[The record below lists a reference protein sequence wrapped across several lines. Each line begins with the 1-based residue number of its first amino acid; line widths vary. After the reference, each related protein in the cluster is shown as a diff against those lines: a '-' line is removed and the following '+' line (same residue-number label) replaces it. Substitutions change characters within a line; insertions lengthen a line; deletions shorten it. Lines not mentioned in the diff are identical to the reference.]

1 MRAFTVKNL
10 IWTGAQ
16 IALAVILLPFV
27 AILIHLIL
35 PDGMLTIVINSIQ
48 EIPVIGQ
55 MLSMLGTLEAEL
67 EGGALPSVSEYL
79 LYTVEQVEKASV
91 ETAVIGMCIYMCVQI
106 GTLLFIRGVPV
117 LQTII
122 GVILGAI
129 TLQAMQ
135 GSTAYALYAAAFMV
149 IANVVLTIFVATGA
163 GRGKKSLSGVPSG
176 LGLQCLLAGFAA
188 GYIALLTMFL
198 KVAPQMRHVLLML
211 ALVGLP
217 YVIFYALYYVLIQ
230 PIKL

>member
-55 MLSMLGTLEAEL
+55 MLAMLGTLSAEL
-67 EGGALPSVSEYL
+67 EDGALPPVSEYL
-79 LYTVEQVEKASV
+79 YYTFVQV
-91 ETAVIGMCIYMCVQI
+91 ETAVVESCVIGMCIYMCVQV
-106 GTLLFIRGVPV
+106 GTLLFIRGVPI

-129 TLQAMQ
+129 TLEAMH
-135 GSTAYALYAAAFMV
+135 GSMDYAILAMTFMM
-149 IANVVLTIFVATGA
+149 IANIVLTMFVATGQIV
-163 GRGKKSLSGVPSG
+163 KKILSVF
-176 LGLQCLLAGFAA
+176 LGIAMQSILAGFAA
-188 GYIALLTMFL
+188 GYIALLTMFMQS
-198 KVAPQMRHVLLML
+198 APELRNALLML

>member
-10 IWTGAQ
+10 IWAGAQ

-55 MLSMLGTLEAEL
+55 MLAMLGTLSAEL
-67 EGGALPSVSEYL
+67 EGGVLPPVSEYL
-79 LYTVEQVEKASV
+79 YYTFVQV
-91 ETAVIGMCIYMCVQI
+91 ETAVVESCVIGMCIYMCVQV
-106 GTLLFIRGVPV
+106 GTLLFIRGVPI

-129 TLQAMQ
+129 TLEAMHGSMDYAILAMTFMMIANIVLTMFVAMGQIVKKILSVFLGIAMQ
-135 GSTAYALYAAAFMV
+135 S
-149 IANVVLTIFVATGA
+149 I
-163 GRGKKSLSGVPSG
+163 
-176 LGLQCLLAGFAA
+176 LAGFAA
-188 GYIALLTMFL
+188 GYIALLTMFMQS
-198 KVAPQMRHVLLML
+198 APELRNALLML

>member
-79 LYTVEQVEKASV
+79 YYTFVQV
-91 ETAVIGMCIYMCVQI
+91 ETAVVESCVIGMCIYMCVQV
-106 GTLLFIRGVPV
+106 GTLLFIRGVPI

-129 TLQAMQ
+129 TLEAMHGSMDYAILAMTFMMIANIVLTMFVAMGQIVKKILSVFLGIAMQ
-135 GSTAYALYAAAFMV
+135 S
-149 IANVVLTIFVATGA
+149 I
-163 GRGKKSLSGVPSG
+163 
-176 LGLQCLLAGFAA
+176 LAGFAA
-188 GYIALLTMFL
+188 GYIALLTMFMQS
-198 KVAPQMRHVLLML
+198 APELRNALLML

>member
-35 PDGMLTIVINSIQ
+35 PDGMLTVVLNSIQ

-55 MLSMLGTLEAEL
+55 MLAMLGTLSAEL
-67 EGGALPSVSEYL
+67 EGGALPPVSEYL
-79 LYTVEQVEKASV
+79 YYTFVQV
-91 ETAVIGMCIYMCVQI
+91 ETAVVESCVIGMCIYMCVQV
-106 GTLLFIRGVPV
+106 GTLLFIRGVPI

-129 TLQAMQ
+129 TLEAMH
-135 GSTAYALYAAAFMV
+135 GSMDYAILAMTFMM
-149 IANVVLTIFVATGA
+149 IANIVLTMFVATGQIV
-163 GRGKKSLSGVPSG
+163 KKILSVF
-176 LGLQCLLAGFAA
+176 LGIAMQSILAGFAA
-188 GYIALLTMFL
+188 GYIALLTMFMQS
-198 KVAPQMRHVLLML
+198 APELRNALLML

>member
-16 IALAVILLPFV
+16 IALAVLLLPFA
-27 AILIHLIL
+27 AILVHMIL
-35 PDGMLTIVINSIQ
+35 PDGALTVVLNGVQ
-48 EIPVIGQ
+48 EIPMVGQ

-149 IANVVLTIFVATGA
+149 IANVVLTIFVATGQVV
-163 GRGKKSLSGVPSG
+163 KKILSVFLG

-188 GYIALLTMFL
+188 GYVALLTMFL
-198 KVAPQMRHVLLML
+198 KAAPQMRHVLLML

-217 YVIFYALYYVLIQ
+217 YLIFYALYYVLIQ

>member
-55 MLSMLGTLEAEL
+55 MLAMLGTLSAEL
-67 EGGALPSVSEYL
+67 EGGALPPVSEYL
-79 LYTVEQVEKASV
+79 YYTFVQVEAAVV
-91 ETAVIGMCIYMCVQI
+91 ESCVIGMCIYMCVQV
-106 GTLLFIRGVPV
+106 GTLLFIRGVPI

-129 TLQAMQ
+129 TLEAMHGSMDYAILAMTFMMIANIVLTMFVAMGQIVKKILSVFLGIAMQ
-135 GSTAYALYAAAFMV
+135 S
-149 IANVVLTIFVATGA
+149 I
-163 GRGKKSLSGVPSG
+163 
-176 LGLQCLLAGFAA
+176 LAGFAA
-188 GYIALLTMFL
+188 GYIALLTMFMQS
-198 KVAPQMRHVLLML
+198 APELRNALLML

>member
-67 EGGALPSVSEYL
+67 EGGALPPVSEYL
-79 LYTVEQVEKASV
+79 YYTFVQV
-91 ETAVIGMCIYMCVQI
+91 ETAVVESCVIGMCIYMCVQV
-106 GTLLFIRGVPV
+106 GTLLFIRGVPI

-129 TLQAMQ
+129 TLEAMHGSMDYAILAMTFMMIANIVLTMFVAMGQIVKKILSVFLGIAMQ
-135 GSTAYALYAAAFMV
+135 S
-149 IANVVLTIFVATGA
+149 I
-163 GRGKKSLSGVPSG
+163 
-176 LGLQCLLAGFAA
+176 LAGFAA
-188 GYIALLTMFL
+188 GYIALLTMFMQS
-198 KVAPQMRHVLLML
+198 APQLRNALLML

-217 YVIFYALYYVLIQ
+217 YLIFYALYYVLIQ

>member
-91 ETAVIGMCIYMCVQI
+91 ETAVIGMCVYMCVQV
-106 GTLLFIRGVPV
+106 GTLLFIRGVPI

-129 TLQAMQ
+129 TLEAMHGSMDYAILAMTFMMIANIVLTMFVAMGQIVKKILSVFLGIAMQ
-135 GSTAYALYAAAFMV
+135 S
-149 IANVVLTIFVATGA
+149 I
-163 GRGKKSLSGVPSG
+163 
-176 LGLQCLLAGFAA
+176 LAGFAA
-188 GYIALLTMFL
+188 GYIALLTMFMQS
-198 KVAPQMRHVLLML
+198 APELRNALLML

>member
-55 MLSMLGTLEAEL
+55 MLAMLGTLSAEL
-67 EGGALPSVSEYL
+67 EGGALPPVSEYL
-79 LYTVEQVEKASV
+79 YYTFVQV
-91 ETAVIGMCIYMCVQI
+91 ETAVVESCVIGMSIYMCVQV
-106 GTLLFIRGVPV
+106 GTLLFIRGVPI

-129 TLQAMQ
+129 TLEAMHGSMDYAILAMTFMMIANIVLTMFVAMGQIVKKILSVFLGIAMQ
-135 GSTAYALYAAAFMV
+135 S
-149 IANVVLTIFVATGA
+149 I
-163 GRGKKSLSGVPSG
+163 
-176 LGLQCLLAGFAA
+176 LAGFAA
-188 GYIALLTMFL
+188 GYIALLTMFMQS
-198 KVAPQMRHVLLML
+198 APELRNALLML

>member
-55 MLSMLGTLEAEL
+55 MLAMLGTLSAEL
-67 EGGALPSVSEYL
+67 EGGALPPVSEYL
-79 LYTVEQVEKASV
+79 YYTFVQV
-91 ETAVIGMCIYMCVQI
+91 ETAVVESCVIGMCIYMCVQV
-106 GTLLFIRGVPV
+106 GTLLFIRGVPI

-129 TLQAMQ
+129 TLEAMH
-135 GSTAYALYAAAFMV
+135 GSMDYAILAMTFMML
-149 IANVVLTIFVATGA
+149 ANIVLTMFVATGQIV
-163 GRGKKSLSGVPSG
+163 KKILSVF
-176 LGLQCLLAGFAA
+176 LGIAMQSILAGFAA
-188 GYIALLTMFL
+188 GYIALLTMFMQS
-198 KVAPQMRHVLLML
+198 APELRNALLML

>member
-16 IALAVILLPFV
+16 IALAVILLPFA
-27 AILIHLIL
+27 AILVHMIL
-35 PDGMLTIVINSIQ
+35 PDDALTVVLNGVQ
-48 EIPVIGQ
+48 EIPMVGQ

-91 ETAVIGMCIYMCVQI
+91 ETAVIGMCVYMCVQI

-149 IANVVLTIFVATGA
+149 IANVVLTIFVATGQVV
-163 GRGKKSLSGVPSG
+163 KKILSVFLG

-188 GYIALLTMFL
+188 GYVALLTMFL
-198 KVAPQMRHVLLML
+198 KTAPQMRHVLLML

>member
-55 MLSMLGTLEAEL
+55 MLAMLGTLSAEL
-67 EGGALPSVSEYL
+67 EGSALPPVSEYL
-79 LYTVEQVEKASV
+79 YYTFVQV
-91 ETAVIGMCIYMCVQI
+91 ETAVVESCVIGMCIYMCVQV
-106 GTLLFIRGVPV
+106 GTLLFIRGVPI

-129 TLQAMQ
+129 TLEAMH
-135 GSTAYALYAAAFMV
+135 GSMDYAILAMTFMM
-149 IANVVLTIFVATGA
+149 IANIVLTMFVATGQIV
-163 GRGKKSLSGVPSG
+163 KKILSVF
-176 LGLQCLLAGFAA
+176 LGIGMQSILAGFAA
-188 GYIALLTMFL
+188 GYIALLTMFMQS
-198 KVAPQMRHVLLML
+198 APELRNALLML

-217 YVIFYALYYVLIQ
+217 YLIFYALYYVLIQ

>member
-55 MLSMLGTLEAEL
+55 MLAMLGTLSAEM
-67 EGGALPSVSEYL
+67 EGGALPPVSEYL
-79 LYTVEQVEKASV
+79 YYTFVQV
-91 ETAVIGMCIYMCVQI
+91 ETAVVESCVIGMCIYMCVQV
-106 GTLLFIRGVPV
+106 GTLLFIRGVPI

-129 TLQAMQ
+129 TLEAMH
-135 GSTAYALYAAAFMV
+135 GSMDYAILAMTFMM
-149 IANVVLTIFVATGA
+149 IANIVLTMFVATGQIV
-163 GRGKKSLSGVPSG
+163 KKILSVF
-176 LGLQCLLAGFAA
+176 LGIAMQSILAGFAA
-188 GYIALLTMFL
+188 GYIALLTMFMQS
-198 KVAPQMRHVLLML
+198 APELRNALLML

>member
-35 PDGMLTIVINSIQ
+35 PDGMLAIVINSIQ

-55 MLSMLGTLEAEL
+55 MLAMLGTLSAEL
-67 EGGALPSVSEYL
+67 EGGALPPVSEYL
-79 LYTVEQVEKASV
+79 YYTFVQV
-91 ETAVIGMCIYMCVQI
+91 ETAVVESCVIGMCIYMCVQV
-106 GTLLFIRGVPV
+106 GTLLFIRGVPI

-129 TLQAMQ
+129 TLEAMHGSMDYAILAMTFMMIANIVLTMFVAMGQIVKKILSVFLGIAMQ
-135 GSTAYALYAAAFMV
+135 S
-149 IANVVLTIFVATGA
+149 I
-163 GRGKKSLSGVPSG
+163 
-176 LGLQCLLAGFAA
+176 LAGFAA
-188 GYIALLTMFL
+188 GYIALLTMFMQS
-198 KVAPQMRHVLLML
+198 APELRNALLML

>member
-79 LYTVEQVEKASV
+79 LYTVEQVSV
-91 ETAVIGMCIYMCVQI
+91 ETAVIGMCVYMCVQV
-106 GTLLFIRGVPV
+106 GTLLFIRGVPI

-149 IANVVLTIFVATGA
+149 IANIVLTIFVATGQVV
-163 GRGKKSLSGVPSG
+163 KKILSVFLG

-188 GYIALLTMFL
+188 GYVALLTMFL

>member
-55 MLSMLGTLEAEL
+55 MLAMLGTLSAEL
-67 EGGALPSVSEYL
+67 EGGALPPVSEYL
-79 LYTVEQVEKASV
+79 YYTFVQV
-91 ETAVIGMCIYMCVQI
+91 ETAVVESCVIGMCIYMCVQV
-106 GTLLFIRGVPV
+106 GTLLFIRGVPI

-122 GVILGAI
+122 GVVLGAV
-129 TLQAMQ
+129 TLGAMHGSMDYAILAMTFMMIANIVLTMFVAMGQIVKKLLSVFLGIAMQ
-135 GSTAYALYAAAFMV
+135 S
-149 IANVVLTIFVATGA
+149 I
-163 GRGKKSLSGVPSG
+163 
-176 LGLQCLLAGFAA
+176 LAGFAA
-188 GYIALLTMFL
+188 GYIALLTMFMQS
-198 KVAPQMRHVLLML
+198 APELRNALLML

>member
-55 MLSMLGTLEAEL
+55 MLAMLGTLSAEL
-67 EGGALPSVSEYL
+67 EGGTLPPVSEYL
-79 LYTVEQVEKASV
+79 YYTFVQV
-91 ETAVIGMCIYMCVQI
+91 ETAVVESCVIGMCIYMCVQV
-106 GTLLFIRGVPV
+106 GTLLFIRGVPI

-129 TLQAMQ
+129 TLEAMH
-135 GSTAYALYAAAFMV
+135 GSMDYAILAMTFMM
-149 IANVVLTIFVATGA
+149 IANIVLTMFVATGQIV
-163 GRGKKSLSGVPSG
+163 KKILSVF
-176 LGLQCLLAGFAA
+176 LGIAMQSILAGFAA
-188 GYIALLTMFL
+188 GYIALLTMFMQS
-198 KVAPQMRHVLLML
+198 APELRNALLML

>member
-16 IALAVILLPFV
+16 IALAVLLLPFA
-27 AILIHLIL
+27 AILVHMIL
-35 PDGMLTIVINSIQ
+35 PDDTLTVVLNGVQ
-48 EIPVIGQ
+48 EIPMVGQ
-55 MLSMLGTLEAEL
+55 MLSMLGTLSAEL
-67 EGGALPSVSEYL
+67 EGGALPPVSEYL

-91 ETAVIGMCIYMCVQI
+91 ETAVIGMCVYMCVQI

-149 IANVVLTIFVATGA
+149 IANIVLTIFVATGQVV
-163 GRGKKSLSGVPSG
+163 KKILSVFLG

-188 GYIALLTMFL
+188 GYVALLTMFL

-217 YVIFYALYYVLIQ
+217 YLIFYALYYVLIQ
-230 PIKL
+230 PIKA

>member
-35 PDGMLTIVINSIQ
+35 PDGMLAIVINSIQ

-55 MLSMLGTLEAEL
+55 MLAMLGTLSAEL
-67 EGGALPSVSEYL
+67 EGGALPPVSEYL
-79 LYTVEQVEKASV
+79 YYTFVQV
-91 ETAVIGMCIYMCVQI
+91 ETAVVESCVIGMCIYMCVQV
-106 GTLLFIRGVPV
+106 GTLLFIRGVPI

-129 TLQAMQ
+129 TLEAMHGSMDYAILAMTFMMIANIVLTMFVALGQIVKKILSVFLGIAMQ
-135 GSTAYALYAAAFMV
+135 S
-149 IANVVLTIFVATGA
+149 I
-163 GRGKKSLSGVPSG
+163 
-176 LGLQCLLAGFAA
+176 LAGFAA
-188 GYIALLTMFL
+188 GYIALLTMFMQS
-198 KVAPQMRHVLLML
+198 APELRNALLML

>member
-55 MLSMLGTLEAEL
+55 MLAMLGTLSAEL
-67 EGGALPSVSEYL
+67 EDGALPPVSEYL
-79 LYTVEQVEKASV
+79 YYTFVQV
-91 ETAVIGMCIYMCVQI
+91 ETAVVESCVIGMCIYMCVQV
-106 GTLLFIRGVPV
+106 GTLLFIRGVPI

-129 TLQAMQ
+129 TLEAMHGSMDYAILAMTFMMIANIVLTMFVAMGQIVKKILSVFLGIAMQ
-135 GSTAYALYAAAFMV
+135 S
-149 IANVVLTIFVATGA
+149 I
-163 GRGKKSLSGVPSG
+163 
-176 LGLQCLLAGFAA
+176 LAGFAA
-188 GYIALLTMFL
+188 GYIALLTMFMQS
-198 KVAPQMRHVLLML
+198 APELRNALLML

>member
-16 IALAVILLPFV
+16 IALAVILLPLV

-55 MLSMLGTLEAEL
+55 MLAMLGTLSAEL
-67 EGGALPSVSEYL
+67 EGGALPPVSEYL
-79 LYTVEQVEKASV
+79 YYTFVQV
-91 ETAVIGMCIYMCVQI
+91 ETAVVESCVIGMCIYMCVQV
-106 GTLLFIRGVPV
+106 GTLLFIRGVPI

-129 TLQAMQ
+129 TLEAMHGSMDYAILAMTFMMIANIVLTMFVAMGQIVKKILSVFLGIAMQ
-135 GSTAYALYAAAFMV
+135 S
-149 IANVVLTIFVATGA
+149 I
-163 GRGKKSLSGVPSG
+163 
-176 LGLQCLLAGFAA
+176 LAGFAA
-188 GYIALLTMFL
+188 GYIALLTMFMQS
-198 KVAPQMRHVLLML
+198 APELRNALLML

>member
-91 ETAVIGMCIYMCVQI
+91 ETAVIGMCVYMCVQV
-106 GTLLFIRGVPV
+106 GTLLFIRGVPI
-117 LQTII
+117 LQT
-122 GVILGAI
+122 ILGAI
-129 TLQAMQ
+129 TLEAMQ

-149 IANVVLTIFVATGA
+149 IANIVLTIFVATGQIV
-163 GRGKKSLSGVPSG
+163 KKILSVFLG

-188 GYIALLTMFL
+188 GYVALLTMFL

>member
-55 MLSMLGTLEAEL
+55 MLAMLGTLSAEL
-67 EGGALPSVSEYL
+67 EGGTLPPVSEYL
-79 LYTVEQVEKASV
+79 YYTFVQV
-91 ETAVIGMCIYMCVQI
+91 ETAVVESCVIGMCIYMCVQV
-106 GTLLFIRGVPV
+106 GTLLFIRGVPI

-129 TLQAMQ
+129 TLEAMH
-135 GSTAYALYAAAFMV
+135 GSMDYAILAMTFMM
-149 IANVVLTIFVATGA
+149 IANIVLTMFVATGQIV
-163 GRGKKSLSGVPSG
+163 KKILSVF
-176 LGLQCLLAGFAA
+176 LGIAIQSILAGFAA
-188 GYIALLTMFL
+188 GYIALLTMFMQS
-198 KVAPQMRHVLLML
+198 APELRNALLML

>member
-16 IALAVILLPFV
+16 IALAVLLLPFA
-27 AILIHLIL
+27 AILVHMIL
-35 PDGMLTIVINSIQ
+35 PDDALTVVLNGVQ
-48 EIPVIGQ
+48 EIPMVGQ

-67 EGGALPSVSEYL
+67 EGGALPPVSEYL

-106 GTLLFIRGVPV
+106 GTLLFIRGVPI

-129 TLQAMQ
+129 TLEAMQ

-149 IANVVLTIFVATGA
+149 IANVVLTIFVATGQIV
-163 GRGKKSLSGVPSG
+163 KKILSVFLG

-188 GYIALLTMFL
+188 GYVALLTMFMQS
-198 KVAPQMRHVLLML
+198 APQMRHVLLML

-217 YVIFYALYYVLIQ
+217 YLIFYALYYVLIQ
-230 PIKL
+230 PIKA

>member
-35 PDGMLTIVINSIQ
+35 PDGMLMIVINSIQ

-55 MLSMLGTLEAEL
+55 MLAMLGTLSAEL
-67 EGGALPSVSEYL
+67 EGGALPPVSEYL
-79 LYTVEQVEKASV
+79 YYTFVQV
-91 ETAVIGMCIYMCVQI
+91 ETAVVESCVIGMCIYMCVQV
-106 GTLLFIRGVPV
+106 GTLLFIRGVPI

-129 TLQAMQ
+129 TLEAMHGSMDYAILAMTFMMIANIVLTMFVAMGQIVKKILSVFLGIAMQ
-135 GSTAYALYAAAFMV
+135 S
-149 IANVVLTIFVATGA
+149 I
-163 GRGKKSLSGVPSG
+163 
-176 LGLQCLLAGFAA
+176 LAGFAA
-188 GYIALLTMFL
+188 GYIALLTMFMQS
-198 KVAPQMRHVLLML
+198 APELRNALLML

>member
-55 MLSMLGTLEAEL
+55 MLAMLGTLSAEL
-67 EGGALPSVSEYL
+67 EGGALPPVSEYL
-79 LYTVEQVEKASV
+79 YYTFVQV
-91 ETAVIGMCIYMCVQI
+91 ETAVVESCVIGMCIYMCVQV
-106 GTLLFIRGVPV
+106 GMLLFIRGVPI

-129 TLQAMQ
+129 TLEAMHGSMDYAILAMTFMMIANIVLTMFVAMGQIVKKILSVFLGIAMQ
-135 GSTAYALYAAAFMV
+135 S
-149 IANVVLTIFVATGA
+149 I
-163 GRGKKSLSGVPSG
+163 
-176 LGLQCLLAGFAA
+176 LAGFAA
-188 GYIALLTMFL
+188 GYIALLTMFMQS
-198 KVAPQMRHVLLML
+198 APELRNALLML

>member
-55 MLSMLGTLEAEL
+55 MLAMLGTLEAEL

-91 ETAVIGMCIYMCVQI
+91 ETAVIGMCVYMCVQV
-106 GTLLFIRGVPV
+106 GTLLFIRGVPI

-129 TLQAMQ
+129 TLEAMH
-135 GSTAYALYAAAFMV
+135 GSMDYAILAMTFMM
-149 IANVVLTIFVATGA
+149 IANIVLTMFVATGQIV
-163 GRGKKSLSGVPSG
+163 KKILSVF
-176 LGLQCLLAGFAA
+176 LGIAMQSILAGFAA
-188 GYIALLTMFL
+188 GYIALLTMFMQS
-198 KVAPQMRHVLLML
+198 APQLRNALLML

>member
-55 MLSMLGTLEAEL
+55 MLAMLSTLSAEL
-67 EGGALPSVSEYL
+67 EGGALPPVSEYL
-79 LYTVEQVEKASV
+79 YYTFVQV
-91 ETAVIGMCIYMCVQI
+91 ETAVVESCVIGMCIYMCVQV
-106 GTLLFIRGVPV
+106 GTLLFIRGVPI

-129 TLQAMQ
+129 TLEAMH
-135 GSTAYALYAAAFMV
+135 GSMDYAILAMTFMM
-149 IANVVLTIFVATGA
+149 IANIVLTMFVATGQIV
-163 GRGKKSLSGVPSG
+163 KKILSVF
-176 LGLQCLLAGFAA
+176 LGIAMQSILAGFAA
-188 GYIALLTMFL
+188 GYIALLTMFMQS
-198 KVAPQMRHVLLML
+198 APELRNALLML

>member
-55 MLSMLGTLEAEL
+55 MLAMLGTLSAEL
-67 EGGALPSVSEYL
+67 EGGALPPVSEYL
-79 LYTVEQVEKASV
+79 YYTFVQV
-91 ETAVIGMCIYMCVQI
+91 ETAVVESCVIGMCIYMCVQV
-106 GTLLFIRGVPV
+106 GTLLFIRGVPI

-129 TLQAMQ
+129 TLEAMH
-135 GSTAYALYAAAFMV
+135 GSMDYAILAMTFMM
-149 IANVVLTIFVATGA
+149 IANIVLTMFVATGQIV
-163 GRGKKSLSGVPSG
+163 KKILSVF
-176 LGLQCLLAGFAA
+176 LGIAMQSILAGFAA
-188 GYIALLTMFL
+188 GYIALLTMFMQS
-198 KVAPQMRHVLLML
+198 APQLRNALLML

>member
-55 MLSMLGTLEAEL
+55 MLAMLGTLSAEL
-67 EGGALPSVSEYL
+67 EGGALPPVSEYL
-79 LYTVEQVEKASV
+79 YYTFVQV
-91 ETAVIGMCIYMCVQI
+91 ETAVVESCVIGMCIYMCVQV
-106 GTLLFIRGVPV
+106 GTLLFIRGVPI

-129 TLQAMQ
+129 TLEAMHGSMDYAILAMTFMMIANIVLTMFVSTGQIVKKILSVFLGIAMQ
-135 GSTAYALYAAAFMV
+135 S
-149 IANVVLTIFVATGA
+149 I
-163 GRGKKSLSGVPSG
+163 
-176 LGLQCLLAGFAA
+176 LAGFAA
-188 GYIALLTMFL
+188 GYIALLTMFMQS
-198 KVAPQMRHVLLML
+198 APELRNALLML

>member
-55 MLSMLGTLEAEL
+55 MLAMLGTLSAEL
-67 EGGALPSVSEYL
+67 EGGALPPVSEYL
-79 LYTVEQVEKASV
+79 YYTFVQV
-91 ETAVIGMCIYMCVQI
+91 ETAVVESCVIGMCIYMCVQV
-106 GTLLFIRGVPV
+106 GTLLFIRGVPI

-129 TLQAMQ
+129 TLEAMHGSMDYAILAMTFMMIANIVLTMFVTTGQIVKKILSVFLGIAMQ
-135 GSTAYALYAAAFMV
+135 S
-149 IANVVLTIFVATGA
+149 I
-163 GRGKKSLSGVPSG
+163 
-176 LGLQCLLAGFAA
+176 LAGFAA
-188 GYIALLTMFL
+188 GYIALLTMFMQS
-198 KVAPQMRHVLLML
+198 APELRNALLML

>member
-35 PDGMLTIVINSIQ
+35 PDGMLTIVINGIQ

-55 MLSMLGTLEAEL
+55 MLAMLGTLSAEL
-67 EGGALPSVSEYL
+67 EGGALPPVSEYL
-79 LYTVEQVEKASV
+79 YYTFVQV
-91 ETAVIGMCIYMCVQI
+91 ETAVVESCVIGMCIYMCVQV
-106 GTLLFIRGVPV
+106 GTLLFIRGVPI

-129 TLQAMQ
+129 TLEAMHGSMDYAILAMTFMMIANIVLTMFVAMGQIVKKILSVFLGIAMQ
-135 GSTAYALYAAAFMV
+135 S
-149 IANVVLTIFVATGA
+149 I
-163 GRGKKSLSGVPSG
+163 
-176 LGLQCLLAGFAA
+176 LAGFAA
-188 GYIALLTMFL
+188 GYIALLTMFMQS
-198 KVAPQMRHVLLML
+198 APELRNALLML

>member
-55 MLSMLGTLEAEL
+55 MLAMLGTLEAEL

-91 ETAVIGMCIYMCVQI
+91 ETAVIGSAFTCAC
-106 GTLLFIRGVPV
+106 RW
-117 LQTII
+117 
-122 GVILGAI
+122 AHCC
-129 TLQAMQ
+129 
-135 GSTAYALYAAAFMV
+135 SSAAC
-149 IANVVLTIFVATGA
+149 
-163 GRGKKSLSGVPSG
+163 RSCRRSSG
-176 LGLQCLLAGFAA
+176 
-188 GYIALLTMFL
+188 
-198 KVAPQMRHVLLML
+198 
-211 ALVGLP
+211 
-217 YVIFYALYYVLIQ
+217 
-230 PIKL
+230 

>member
-35 PDGMLTIVINSIQ
+35 PDGMLTIVINSMQ

-55 MLSMLGTLEAEL
+55 MLAMLGTLSAEL
-67 EGGALPSVSEYL
+67 EGGALPPVSEYL
-79 LYTVEQVEKASV
+79 YYTFVQV
-91 ETAVIGMCIYMCVQI
+91 ETAVVESCVIGMCIYMCVQV
-106 GTLLFIRGVPV
+106 GTLLFIRGVPI

-129 TLQAMQ
+129 TLEAMHGSMDYAILAMTFMMIANIVLTMFVAMGQIVKKILSVFLGIAMQ
-135 GSTAYALYAAAFMV
+135 S
-149 IANVVLTIFVATGA
+149 I
-163 GRGKKSLSGVPSG
+163 
-176 LGLQCLLAGFAA
+176 LAGFAA
-188 GYIALLTMFL
+188 GYIALLTMFMQS
-198 KVAPQMRHVLLML
+198 APELRNALLML

>member
-1 MRAFTVKNL
+1 M
-10 IWTGAQ
+10 
-16 IALAVILLPFV
+16 
-27 AILIHLIL
+27 
-35 PDGMLTIVINSIQ
+35 
-48 EIPVIGQ
+48 
-55 MLSMLGTLEAEL
+55 
-67 EGGALPSVSEYL
+67 GGALPSYSEYL

-91 ETAVIGMCIYMCVQI
+91 ETAVIGMCVYMCVQV
-106 GTLLFIRGVPV
+106 GTLLFIRGVPI

-129 TLQAMQ
+129 TLEAMQ

-149 IANVVLTIFVATGA
+149 IANIVLTIFVATGQIV
-163 GRGKKSLSGVPSG
+163 KKILSVFLG

>member
-55 MLSMLGTLEAEL
+55 MLAMLGTLSAEL
-67 EGGALPSVSEYL
+67 EGGALPPVSEYL
-79 LYTVEQVEKASV
+79 YYTFVQV
-91 ETAVIGMCIYMCVQI
+91 ETAVVESCVIGMCIYMCVQV
-106 GTLLFIRGVPV
+106 GTLLFIRGVPI

-129 TLQAMQ
+129 TLEAMHGSMDYAILAMTFMMIANIVLTMFVAMGQIVKKILSVFLGIAMQ
-135 GSTAYALYAAAFMV
+135 S
-149 IANVVLTIFVATGA
+149 I
-163 GRGKKSLSGVPSG
+163 
-176 LGLQCLLAGFAA
+176 LAGFAA
-188 GYIALLTMFL
+188 GYIALLTMFMQS
-198 KVAPQMRHVLLML
+198 APELRNALLML

>member
-1 MRAFTVKNL
+1 M
-10 IWTGAQ
+10 
-16 IALAVILLPFV
+16 
-27 AILIHLIL
+27 
-35 PDGMLTIVINSIQ
+35 
-48 EIPVIGQ
+48 
-55 MLSMLGTLEAEL
+55 
-67 EGGALPSVSEYL
+67 
-79 LYTVEQVEKASV
+79 
-91 ETAVIGMCIYMCVQI
+91 
-106 GTLLFIRGVPV
+106 GTLLFIRGVPI

-149 IANVVLTIFVATGA
+149 IANIVLTIFVATGQIV
-163 GRGKKSLSGVPSG
+163 KKILSVFLG

>member
-16 IALAVILLPFV
+16 IALAVLLLPFA
-27 AILIHLIL
+27 AILVHMIL
-35 PDGMLTIVINSIQ
+35 PDDALTVVLNGVQ
-48 EIPVIGQ
+48 EIPMVGQ

-91 ETAVIGMCIYMCVQI
+91 ETAVIGMCVYMCVQI

-149 IANVVLTIFVATGA
+149 IANVVLTIFVATGQVV
-163 GRGKKSLSGVPSG
+163 KKILSVFLG

-188 GYIALLTMFL
+188 GYVALLTMFL
-198 KVAPQMRHVLLML
+198 KTAPQMRHVLLML

>member
-35 PDGMLTIVINSIQ
+35 PDGMLAIVINSIQ

-55 MLSMLGTLEAEL
+55 MLAMLGTLSAEL
-67 EGGALPSVSEYL
+67 EGGALPPVSEYL
-79 LYTVEQVEKASV
+79 YYTFVQV
-91 ETAVIGMCIYMCVQI
+91 ETAVVESCVIGMCIYMCVQV
-106 GTLLFIRGVPV
+106 GTLLFIRGVPI

-129 TLQAMQ
+129 TLEAMH
-135 GSTAYALYAAAFMV
+135 GSMDYAILAMTFMM
-149 IANVVLTIFVATGA
+149 IANIVLTMFVATGQIV
-163 GRGKKSLSGVPSG
+163 KKILSVF
-176 LGLQCLLAGFAA
+176 LGIAMQSILAGFAA
-188 GYIALLTMFL
+188 GYIALLTMFMQS
-198 KVAPQMRHVLLML
+198 APELRNALLML

>member
-55 MLSMLGTLEAEL
+55 MLAMLGTLSAEL
-67 EGGALPSVSEYL
+67 EGGALPPVSEYL
-79 LYTVEQVEKASV
+79 YYTFVQV
-91 ETAVIGMCIYMCVQI
+91 ETAVVESCVIGMCIYMCVQV
-106 GTLLFIRGVPV
+106 GTLLFIRGVPI

-129 TLQAMQ
+129 TLEAMHGSMDYAILAMTFMMIANIVLTMFVAMGQIVKKILSVFLGIAMQ
-135 GSTAYALYAAAFMV
+135 S
-149 IANVVLTIFVATGA
+149 I
-163 GRGKKSLSGVPSG
+163 
-176 LGLQCLLAGFAA
+176 LAGFAA
-188 GYIALLTMFL
+188 GYIALLTMFMQS
-198 KVAPQMRHVLLML
+198 APQLRNALLML